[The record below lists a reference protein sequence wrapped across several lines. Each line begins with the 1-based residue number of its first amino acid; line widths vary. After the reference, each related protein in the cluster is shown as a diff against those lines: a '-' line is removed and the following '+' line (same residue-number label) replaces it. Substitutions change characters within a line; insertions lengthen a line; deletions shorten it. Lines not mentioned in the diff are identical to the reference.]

1 MYRFATHRLPPLPRV
16 FGWSAVKRRGAA
28 RNTGYESAVVGCP
41 GTGCGRM
48 QFTSDGADGRAA
60 ETVAVVADV
69 WWARHCGVR
78 LLRGVPC
85 AVAVALAVSGCLG
98 GGTPSGGVLPD
109 LTGAATADAVVALQ
123 DAGFTHLKTQHK
135 PSATVRP
142 DAVIT
147 TDPPAHA
154 RVLYS
159 QTVTVVVSSGPLQ
172 LA

>member
-1 MYRFATHRLPPLPRV
+1 MYRLVTHRLPPLPRD
-16 FGWSAVKRRGAA
+16 FGWRAGKRRGTA
-28 RNTGYESAVVGCP
+28 RNIDPDSAVVGCP
-41 GTGCGRM
+41 GTRCHRI
-48 QFTSDGADGRAA
+48 QFTPDGVERPA
-60 ETVAVVADV
+60 ETVAVADV

-98 GGTPSGGVLPD
+98 GGTPSGGVIPD
-109 LTGAATADAVVALQ
+109 LTGSTTADAIAVLQ
-123 DAGFTHLKTQHK
+123 DTGFAHIRIQQK

-142 DAVIT
+142 DAVIA

-172 LA
+172 VR

>member
-1 MYRFATHRLPPLPRV
+1 
-16 FGWSAVKRRGAA
+16 VKRRGTA
-28 RNTGYESAVVGCP
+28 RNIDPDSAVVGCP
-41 GTGCGRM
+41 GTRCHRI
-48 QFTSDGADGRAA
+48 QFTPDGDAGERLA

-69 WWARHCGVR
+69 WWARRCGVR

-98 GGTPSGGVLPD
+98 GGTPSGGVIPD
-109 LTGAATADAVVALQ
+109 LTGSTTADAIAVLQ
-123 DAGFTHLKTQHK
+123 DTGFTHIRTQYK

-142 DAVIT
+142 DAVIA

-159 QTVTVVVSSGPLQ
+159 QTVTVVVSSGPIQ
-172 LA
+172 VR